1 MLTNKACPCCGNAHG
16 HSNWKAIHATAA
28 RPIRC
33 KSCNEYFHHAGL
45 DAWLTSFILAPTT
58 MVGIAIGLGLKT
70 FLPDEWSQLGFV
82 FGFIVAVSA
91 ETTLTLLYVDRQFTL
106 VPGPKYG

>member
-1 MLTNKACPCCGNAHG
+1 
-16 HSNWKAIHATAA
+16 
-28 RPIRC
+28 
-33 KSCNEYFHHAGL
+33 
-45 DAWLTSFILAPTT
+45 
-58 MVGIAIGLGLKT
+58 MVAIAIGLGLKT